1 MSAESQIAPRPHV
14 VERAI
19 EALEYANAG
28 YNPHLHRYAI
38 ESALWDQP
46 YWRMATQEE
55 RAQAR
60 ACYNDIALARQ
71 LENARRAKEAAAAL
85 LAQWVK

>member
-1 MSAESQIAPRPHV
+1 MSADSQLAPRPHV
-14 VERAI
+14 VAGAT

-28 YNPHLHRYAI
+28 RNPHYHRYAI

-55 RAQAR
+55 RALAR
-60 ACYNDIALARQ
+60 ACYDDIAREKQAERLRLARRDAAM
-71 LENARRAKEAAAAL
+71 LNAL
-85 LAQWVK
+85 